1 MKKVNFESNMKE
13 LENIVE
19 QMSQN
24 TLSLEKSIELF
35 EKGVS
40 LSKSCSKELTQA
52 QQKIQKII
60 NSNTE
65 EDLKLEDVSIPVDS
79 EDS

>member
-1 MKKVNFESNMKE
+1 MKKTNFESNMKE
-13 LENIVE
+13 LESIVE

-35 EKGVS
+35 EKGMS
-40 LSKSCSKELTQA
+40 LSKSCSKDLTQA

-65 EDLKLEDVSIPVDS
+65 EDVKLEDFSIPVDS
-79 EDS
+79 KGS

>member
-1 MKKVNFESNMKE
+1 MKKKVDFESNMKE
-13 LENIVE
+13 LETIVE
-19 QMSQN
+19 KMSQN
-24 TLSLEKSIELF
+24 TLSLEQSIELF
-35 EKGVS
+35 EKGMF

-65 EDLKLEDVSIPVDS
+65 EDLKLEDFSIPENS
-79 EDS
+79 

>member
-1 MKKVNFESNMKE
+1 MNFESNMKE

-24 TLSLEKSIELF
+24 TLSLEESIKLF
-35 EKGVS
+35 EKGMS

-52 QQKIQKII
+52 RQKIQKII

-65 EDLKLEDVSIPVDS
+65 EDVQLEDFSIP

>member
-1 MKKVNFESNMKE
+1 MKKKMNFESNMSE

-24 TLSLEKSIELF
+24 KLSLEQSIELF
-35 EKGVS
+35 EKGMS
-40 LSKSCSKELTQA
+40 LSRSCSKELNQA
-52 QQKIQKII
+52 RQKIQKII

-65 EDLKLEDVSIPVDS
+65 EDLKLEDFSIP

>member
-1 MKKVNFESNMKE
+1 MNFESNMKE

-24 TLSLEKSIELF
+24 TLSLEESIKLF
-35 EKGVS
+35 EKGMS
-40 LSKSCSKELTQA
+40 LSKHCSKELTQA
-52 QQKIQKII
+52 RQKIQKII

-65 EDLKLEDVSIPVDS
+65 EDVKLEDFSIP

>member
-1 MKKVNFESNMKE
+1 MKKQMNFESNMKE

-35 EKGVS
+35 EKGIS
-40 LSKSCSKELTQA
+40 LSKSCSKELSQA

-65 EDLKLEDVSIPVDS
+65 EDLKLEDFSIPEGS
-79 EDS
+79 

>member
-1 MKKVNFESNMKE
+1 MKKINFESNMKE
-13 LENIVE
+13 LETIVE

-35 EKGVS
+35 EKGMS
-40 LSKSCSKELTQA
+40 LSKNCSKELTQA
-52 QQKIQKII
+52 HQKIQKIM
-60 NSNTE
+60 NANTE
-65 EDLKLEDVSIPVDS
+65 ENLKLEDFSVP

>member
-1 MKKVNFESNMKE
+1 MKKPNFESNMKE

-24 TLSLEKSIELF
+24 TLSLEQSIELF
-35 EKGVS
+35 EKGML
-40 LSKSCSKELTQA
+40 LSKNCSKELTQA

-65 EDLKLEDVSIPVDS
+65 EDLKMEDFAVPEGS
-79 EDS
+79 

>member
-1 MKKVNFESNMKE
+1 MKKMNFESNMKE
-13 LENIVE
+13 LETIVE

-35 EKGVS
+35 EKGMS

-65 EDLKLEDVSIPVDS
+65 DDLKLEDFSTP
-79 EDS
+79 EDL

>member
-1 MKKVNFESNMKE
+1 MKKENFESNMKE
-13 LENIVE
+13 LETIVE

-35 EKGVS
+35 EKGMS

-65 EDLKLEDVSIPVDS
+65 EDLKLEDLSLPADS

>member
-1 MKKVNFESNMKE
+1 MKRKMSFECNMKE

-35 EKGVS
+35 EKGIS
-40 LSKSCSKELTQA
+40 LSKSCSRELTQA
-52 QQKIQKII
+52 QQKIQKIV

-65 EDLKLEDVSIPVDS
+65 EDLKLEDFSIS

>member
-1 MKKVNFESNMKE
+1 MKKINFESNMKE
-13 LENIVE
+13 LETIVE

-35 EKGVS
+35 EKGMS
-40 LSKSCSKELTQA
+40 LSKNCSKELTKA
-52 QQKIQKII
+52 HQKIQKIM
-60 NSNTE
+60 NANTE
-65 EDLKLEDVSIPVDS
+65 ENLKLEDFSVP

>member
-1 MKKVNFESNMKE
+1 MKKTMDFESNMKE

-35 EKGVS
+35 EKGMS
-40 LSKSCSKELTQA
+40 LSKNCSKELTQA
-52 QQKIQKII
+52 QQKIQKIV
-60 NSNTE
+60 NSNIE
-65 EDLKLEDVSIPVDS
+65 EDVKLEAFSIP

>member
-1 MKKVNFESNMKE
+1 MKKMNFESNMKE
-13 LENIVE
+13 LEKIVE

-35 EKGVS
+35 EKGMS
-40 LSKSCSKELTQA
+40 LSKSCSKDLTKA
-52 QQKIQKII
+52 QQKIQKIV

-65 EDLKLEDVSIPVDS
+65 EDLQLEDFSISVDS
-79 EDS
+79 

>member
-1 MKKVNFESNMKE
+1 MKKMNFESNMKE

-35 EKGVS
+35 EKGIS
-40 LSKSCSKELTQA
+40 LSKNCSKELTQA

-65 EDLKLEDVSIPVDS
+65 EDVKLEDFSAS
-79 EDS
+79 EKT